1 MTTYTDEV
9 NIYNPEA
16 IAAVSAA
23 ANSAAYNEQY
33 IYISKPSG
41 TTSQAGTTTWVE
53 ESGNVQNTWTTKR
66 PTYSSDYPV
75 LFVAKQKKPV
85 SGSVTCTTP
94 VKDDTTT
101 VIDGGHVTTGT
112 IDAARI
118 STTVINAINANVS
131 DTINADKINVSQLIV
146 GQEQVDGLDET
157 LKELIPTS
165 LSQLENDSG
174 YVDASFVPDEIPV
187 ANIHGQLTIDKI
199 DVDSLR
205 AALLQVASLLIG
217 SGSGC
222 HIEASGQRM
231 SFKDGGGSEVAYI
244 AVDANGKSTFYMT
257 RSMVVEDMQFGSGL
271 WKWYKRDNNNMSL
284 KWMGGM

>member
-23 ANSAAYNEQY
+23 ANSAAYDEQY

-131 DTINADKINVSQLIV
+131 DTINANKINVSQLTI
-146 GQEQVDGLDET
+146 GQSQVTNL
-157 LKELIPTS
+157 TS
-165 LSQLENDSG
+165 ALAG
-174 YVDASFVPDEIPV
+174 KASTTDV
-187 ANIHGQLTIDKI
+187 ANAAKRTYVSIRATAIDYVADTATLEATLYI
-199 DVDSLR
+199 DGTATTSGVTYAWLND
-205 AALLQVASLLIG
+205 G
-217 SGSGC
+217 SAISG
-222 HIEASGQRM
+222 ATARTYS
-231 SFKDGGGSEVAYI
+231 VPA
-244 AVDANGKSTFYMT
+244 TT
-257 RSMVVEDMQFGSGL
+257 GL
-271 WKWYKRDNNNMSL
+271 SHAFSCKCTW
-284 KWMGGM
+284 